1 MKLKV
6 YSLENIDEN
15 EDIIHTNTNNHKY
28 RGARQNPNRLDP
40 QQDTITEIR
49 QRDAENDR
57 QDSKDRQP

>member
-1 MKLKV
+1 MKFKV

-15 EDIIHTNTNNHKY
+15 EDVIHTDTDNHKN
-28 RGARQNPNRLDP
+28 RCARQNPNCLDS